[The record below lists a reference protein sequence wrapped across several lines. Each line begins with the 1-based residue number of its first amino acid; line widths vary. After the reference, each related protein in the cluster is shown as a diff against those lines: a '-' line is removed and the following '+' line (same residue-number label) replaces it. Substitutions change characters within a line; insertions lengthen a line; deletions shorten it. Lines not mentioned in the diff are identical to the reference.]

1 MFGKD
6 MLKLL
11 FYMITSIII
20 FVLGY
25 DFLCGYGLLLQNNY
39 NKYNIIIND
48 CNHINEKTQIYYRG
62 VPVGR
67 ITKIELSDD
76 NKNVKLTFYIVKKIE
91 VSPNSTI
98 IIRDDILGNKTLSLE
113 ICDTEINDGKIAE
126 EYTTLR
132 HKYIKSDVNILV
144 DHLRNMIT
152 ELSSSQTQDSNII
165 TKISEVIDSFKIL
178 LNKTEEKINDISVYL
193 KGFVEKNN
201 NKTLFGITL

>member
-1 MFGKD
+1 

-11 FYMITSIII
+11 FYMIISIII

-25 DFLCGYGLLLQNNY
+25 DFLCGYGLLFQNNY

-48 CNHINEKTQIYYRG
+48 CNNIDEKTQIYLHG

-67 ITKIELSDD
+67 ITKKELSDD
-76 NKNVKLTFYIVKKIE
+76 NKNAKLTFYIDKKIK
-91 VSPNSTI
+91 VNPNSTI
-98 IIRDDILGNKTLSLE
+98 LIRDNILGNKTLSLE
-113 ICDTEINDGKIAE
+113 ICDDEINDEKIAE
-126 EYTTLR
+126 EYTTLQ
-132 HKYIKSDVNILV
+132 HEYIKSDANIFI

-178 LNKTEEKINDISVYL
+178 LNKTEEKINAMSVYL
-193 KGFVEKNN
+193 KDFVEKNK
-201 NKTLFGITL
+201 NKSLFSVSFV